1 MKKEFK
7 TIALIAAIL
16 VAGIFTANATNNGNV
31 EKNAEK
37 NAKESAR
44 REIIR
49 NITCPEF
56 VQENSPTNQVKA
68 VVSVDEKGNV
78 KVEEINS
85 ANTQLKAYVI
95 DQLQNM
101 KIKSTG
107 QSQKFVLVINFQVG

>member
-7 TIALIAAIL
+7 TLALIAAIL

-31 EKNAEK
+31 EK